1 MSFFSTS
8 LDFSVYTKYYT
19 LSVKPTPKAPKKDS
33 AKLPNTGIMQTET
46 TILGMLMLLLTGF
59 VARLTRTKKN

>member
-19 LSVKPTPKAPKKDS
+19 LSYIKIPIINNEENDEKK
-33 AKLPNTGIMQTET
+33 
-46 TILGMLMLLLTGF
+46 
-59 VARLTRTKKN
+59 V

>member
-19 LSVKPTPKAPKKDS
+19 LSQNGQNINGHIDVLVVFQKNKPYGRVSVVLREDYTSLS
-33 AKLPNTGIMQTET
+33 AIVF
-46 TILGMLMLLLTGF
+46 IF
-59 VARLTRTKKN
+59 

>member
-19 LSVKPTPKAPKKDS
+19 LSNIIKGIVNIFYFTTTEFKSSFIEILTK
-33 AKLPNTGIMQTET
+33 NTQKGN
-46 TILGMLMLLLTGF
+46 L
-59 VARLTRTKKN
+59 

>member
-19 LSVKPTPKAPKKDS
+19 LSYYTIFNNRTEEKEVKKD
-33 AKLPNTGIMQTET
+33 NQI
-46 TILGMLMLLLTGF
+46 
-59 VARLTRTKKN
+59 RLS

>member
-19 LSVKPTPKAPKKDS
+19 LSVR
-33 AKLPNTGIMQTET
+33 GIYFFLVFYFIE
-46 TILGMLMLLLTGF
+46 IKWF
-59 VARLTRTKKN
+59 RN

>member
-19 LSVKPTPKAPKKDS
+19 LSTPRS
-33 AKLPNTGIMQTET
+33 ES
-46 TILGMLMLLLTGF
+46 
-59 VARLTRTKKN
+59 

>member
-19 LSVKPTPKAPKKDS
+19 LS
-33 AKLPNTGIMQTET
+33 NNET
-46 TILGMLMLLLTGF
+46 MSSLT
-59 VARLTRTKKN
+59 LSYLSYLKEKNSKEPQQ

>member
-19 LSVKPTPKAPKKDS
+19 LSGKIDIILTKSISRFGRNTIELLETIRELKK
-33 AKLPNTGIMQTET
+33 LNNEV
-46 TILGMLMLLLTGF
+46 L
-59 VARLTRTKKN
+59 